1 MTPTDNAARWHLPY
15 IALPAPEEMA
25 AWDRAASTDFGLRE
39 EILMENASR
48 EALHVLRE
56 ELSTSVASTSAN
68 NGAPG
73 TPGTPLP
80 QRPTP
85 LPFTFTGLRVL
96 LFMGGGNNGGDAAA
110 LARHLH
116 DAGAEV
122 LVLHTRPLG
131 GYRGAA
137 GYHVRL
143 AKRCGVP
150 FRPAGA

>member
-1 MTPTDNAARWHLPY
+1 
-15 IALPAPEEMA
+15 MA
-25 AWDRAASTDFGLRE
+25 AWDRAASADFGLRE

-48 EALHVLRE
+48 EALHVLRA
-56 ELSTSVASTSAN
+56 ELAASVTKTGTPATRNAPSPVAS
-68 NGAPG
+68 
-73 TPGTPLP
+73 
-80 QRPTP
+80 
-85 LPFTFTGLRVL
+85 PFSFTGLRVL

-150 FRPAGA
+150 FRPA